1 MVHRSAGL
9 SHYDKAPLLER
20 KAKIT
25 RQFGMGSTKLD
36 CTEIDRETQGTPLSI
51 AISFHHPHYPPYL
64 ISLVNNSKTTT
75 EKYEFGVD
83 E

>member
-25 RQFGMGSTKLD
+25 RQFGMGCTKLD
-36 CTEIDRETQGTPLSI
+36 CTEIGWEPQGTLLGMQS
-51 AISFHHPHYPPYL
+51 HL
-64 ISLVNNSKTTT
+64 ISLINNSKTTA
-75 EKYEFGVD
+75 EKYGFRVKE
-83 E
+83 